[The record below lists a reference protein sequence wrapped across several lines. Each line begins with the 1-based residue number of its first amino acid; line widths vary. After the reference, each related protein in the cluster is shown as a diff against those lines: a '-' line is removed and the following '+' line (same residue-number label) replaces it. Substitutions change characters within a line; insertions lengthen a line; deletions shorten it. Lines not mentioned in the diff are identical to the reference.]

1 MLIATGTRF
10 VLFLPVDINIVC
22 CPYSTQLFCI
32 FSHFVLYELNTVTE
46 YYSESGQTLQLNT
59 AVNHF
64 ALSRH
69 YSWILQWINS
79 YCPNTTDK
87 YYSESYRWIL
97 QWIISWCPNTTDEY
111 YSEWTRAVQTLQLNT
126 TVNLRTVQTLQTNTT
141 VNQFVLSK
149 HYRWILQCESF
160 RDVQTRQMN
169 TTMNHFV
176 LSKHYSWSLQWNK
189 SYCPN
194 TTDEYYSES
203 FRAAQTLQLHT
214 TVNQAVLSKYYQWIP
229 QWINSCC
236 LSTTAQCYSESDCTL
251 QVNTTVN
258 H

>member
-1 MLIATGTRF
+1 MLIATGTRL

-97 QWIISWCPNTTDEY
+97 QWIISCCPNTTAAY
-111 YSEWTRAVQTLQLNT
+111 HSESS
-126 TVNLRTVQTLQTNTT
+126 RTVQILPMNTT

-149 HYRWILQCESF
+149 HYSS
-160 RDVQTRQMN
+160 M
-169 TTMNHFV
+169 
-176 LSKHYSWSLQWNK
+176 LQWIRL
-189 SYCPN
+189 Y
-194 TTDEYYSES
+194 TAGEYHGEPLGVVI
-203 FRAAQTLQLHT
+203 A
-214 TVNQAVLSKYYQWIP
+214 P
-229 QWINSCC
+229 
-236 LSTTAQCYSESDCTL
+236 E
-251 QVNTTVN
+251 
-258 H
+258 